1 MKEMQVRFPGEGN
14 GNPLQYSCLGNP
26 MDRSLEDY
34 SPWGHK
40 RVRHDWGTEQQQ
52 ERSISSL
59 PGFPVCASG
68 KEPACQYRRSKRCR
82 FAKRCLGWEDPLE
95 EDVATHSRILAWR
108 IPWTWEPGRLQSMG
122 PQRVRHDWSDL
133 AHTHIDIHLPQR
145 PRKRKGNKGDSPFL
159 TRQSTTKLSTMW
171 ESLYKKREG
180 QEYWYRF
187 LLIKKWSFRSLY
199 NVLSEY

>member
-1 MKEMQVRFPGEGN
+1 M
-14 GNPLQYSCLGNP
+14 S
-26 MDRSLEDY
+26 D
-34 SPWGHK
+34 
-40 RVRHDWGTEQQQ
+40 
-52 ERSISSL
+52 SSL
-59 PGFPVCASG
+59 PHGLQPTRLLRQWDFLGKNTGVGCHCLLWQYLYWYPGGASG
-68 KEPACQYRRSKRCR
+68 KEPACQYRRSKRWR

-108 IPWTWEPGRLQSMG
+108 IPWTCEPGRLQSMG